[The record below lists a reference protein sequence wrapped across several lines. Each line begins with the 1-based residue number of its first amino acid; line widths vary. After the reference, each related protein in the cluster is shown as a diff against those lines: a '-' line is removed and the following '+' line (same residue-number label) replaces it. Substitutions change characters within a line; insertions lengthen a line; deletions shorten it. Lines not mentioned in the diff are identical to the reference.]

1 MQRILQNVE
10 WALILGALAVVW
22 GARVSQAE
30 TSNGQSSFTAE
41 ANAGAKATKATA
53 KAAAKDRPAVNPAAK
68 ASSDNQIPPALE
80 QRLDE
85 MSRRI
90 EELEAELKA
99 EREERRA
106 AAAPV
111 EGAAFRAP
119 AAPNPESAA
128 TKATAGFQT
137 PAANEQPET
146 SVASN
151 DLAKKGATPGAA
163 AIASAASIS
172 QASGSAAP
180 EQSAGI
186 GDFVKGMTFNG
197 TLDGYYE
204 YNFNSPVGRV
214 NLLRAYDV
222 SSNSFS
228 LNQATFVIERAPDL
242 TEGRRFGVR
251 VDLQYGQ
258 ATETLQG
265 NAANE
270 LRPNVYRP
278 VFQAYGTYIAN
289 VGSGLTIDFGKWAS
303 ALGIENNYTKDQIN
317 YSRSFLFNFLPF
329 YHMGARVAYNLTPKI
344 NVAYWLVNGAEQT
357 EDFNGFK
364 SQAFLITLKPAS
376 SLSWNVNYYFGQE
389 QRDVVQVLNP
399 GFPAGPTQPGLPV
412 TPVVPTP
419 NGREHIFD
427 TYATWNATRKWT
439 FAGEGDY
446 VIDRVFA
453 GSAPAHVT
461 GGAAYARYQWTPKFA
476 IGTRSEYFSDR
487 GGLFSGT
494 TQALKEVTLT
504 AEYKFAEGFLVREE
518 WRRDFSNQPFFLTEA
533 PGVLKKDQ
541 NTATVGL
548 VWWFGLKQGGW

>member
-1 MQRILQNVE
+1 MRRILQNLE
-10 WALILGALAVVW
+10 WVLILSALAIVW
-22 GARVSQAE
+22 GADAPTSHAQ
-30 TSNGQSSFTAE
+30 TSNGQANFTAE
-41 ANAGAKATKATA
+41 ADAGAKTTKATA
-53 KAAAKDRPAVNPAAK
+53 KDSAPYRAAAKTAATA
-68 ASSDNQIPPALE
+68 ASDSQIPPALE

-90 EELEAELKA
+90 EELESELRA
-99 EREERRA
+99 EREERLEANAGKKVHTSAVPNPASATAMA
-106 AAAPV
+106 AASPNAP
-111 EGAAFRAP
+111 
-119 AAPNPESAA
+119 A
-128 TKATAGFQT
+128 TKAPAELAAASDPLAMEGATGGAVAIATA
-137 PAANEQPET
+137 AANSRAP
-146 SVASN
+146 
-151 DLAKKGATPGAA
+151 
-163 AIASAASIS
+163 
-172 QASGSAAP
+172 GSAAA
-180 EQSAGI
+180 EQSGGI

-204 YNFNSPVGRV
+204 YSFNRPVGRV

-242 TEGRRFGVR
+242 AADRRFGVR

-258 ATETLQG
+258 ATETLQA

-278 VFQAYGTYIAN
+278 VFQAYGTYLAN

-329 YHMGARVAYNLTPKI
+329 YHMGARFAYNLTPKI

-364 SQAFLITLKPAS
+364 SQAFIITLKPAS

-412 TPVVPTP
+412 TPVTPTP

-427 TYATWNATRKWT
+427 TYATWNATPKWT
-439 FAGEGDY
+439 FAGEGDF
-446 VIDRVFA
+446 VIDRAFA
-453 GSAPAHVT
+453 GSAPQHVS

-476 IGTRSEYFSDR
+476 IGARSEYLSDR

-504 AEYKFAEGFLVREE
+504 AEYKFSEGFLVREE
-518 WRRDFSNQPFFLTEA
+518 WRRDFSNQPFFLTDG

-548 VWWFGLKQGGW
+548 IWWFGLKQGSW